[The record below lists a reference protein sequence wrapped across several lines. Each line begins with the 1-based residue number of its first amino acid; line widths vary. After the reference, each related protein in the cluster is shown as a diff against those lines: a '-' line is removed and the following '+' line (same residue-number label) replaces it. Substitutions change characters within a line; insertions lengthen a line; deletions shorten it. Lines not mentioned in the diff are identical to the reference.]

1 MNLVKIA
8 NKLEQESLL
17 ESKVANAEE
26 RRCILKTLKASVRTA
41 FDEEVQ
47 EYKQVRLVY
56 DIHHSFRLEELPE
69 KGKRTLRIL
78 RFHLPPFQHN
88 FSLFNMPNIIDR
100 TKIGHS
106 DSYDSAKAKVEKAI
120 QEVTEMSI
128 KDRPTENPKL
138 IEVQTYESKVNYLLI
153 EPADTRPMKFDGKD
167 FVVASSWTNFTSYS
181 PNSNLQDMDPS
192 YTLYESK
199 SASAAR
205 KFYKTLKSNPDA
217 LKTIPWSQFDDWL
230 KQNGI
235 HYDIH
240 HSVWH

>member
-1 MNLVKIA
+1 MA
-8 NKLEQESLL
+8 NKLEQESFLA
-17 ESKVANAEE
+17 SKVANAEE

-56 DIHHSFRLEELPE
+56 DMHHNFRLEELPE
-69 KGKRTLRIL
+69 KGKRTLRIFK
-78 RFHLPPFQHN
+78 FHLPPFQHN
-88 FSLFNMPNIIDR
+88 FSLFNMPNIIDAA
-100 TKIGHS
+100 KIGHS
-106 DSYDSAKAKVEKAI
+106 DSYESAKVKVGKAI

-128 KDRPTENPKL
+128 KDKPIENPKL
-138 IEVQTYESKVNYLLI
+138 IEVQTYENKVNYLLI
-153 EPADTRPMKFDGKD
+153 EPADTRPIKVDGND
-167 FVVASSWTNFTSYS
+167 FVVTSNWTNFTSYS
-181 PNSNLQDMDPS
+181 PSSDLQAMDPS

-217 LKTIPWSQFDDWL
+217 LKTIPWSQLGDWL

-235 HYDIH
+235 RYDIH